1 MDGRY
6 IEPRKVI
13 WAVAE
18 ITGEDDSGTSF
29 RVPAVLEDTSRSGAC
44 VRLKRPLA
52 VGSRITIK
60 WHREQFPAIARN
72 GRTDG
77 GEFLLGV
84 RRETEI
90 VSATKSASHR
100 AAIDANPGRTLKG
113 PAEAAHAI
121 AVPAQTLSP
130 AEAAPAVPKPTP
142 APSLDNLVSRSG
154 MPLQR
159 FLRARVKKLTF
170 RARPLVPKG

>member
-1 MDGRY
+1 MGGGRDH
-6 IEPRKVI
+6 
-13 WAVAE
+13 W
-18 ITGEDDSGTSF
+18 GDDRGTSF

-72 GRTDG
+72 CRTDG
-77 GEFLLGV
+77 AEFLLGV

-100 AAIDANPGRTLKG
+100 AAIDANPGRALKD

-121 AVPAQTLSP
+121 AAPAQTLPP

-142 APSLDNLVSRSG
+142 APSRGQSRQLFRNAVTTTPPRPRKETHIQGTS
-154 MPLQR
+154 
-159 FLRARVKKLTF
+159 LR
-170 RARPLVPKG
+170 PKG